1 MHVGTKTDYG
11 TRTDYYANFFGDGR
25 AEQLTVTRFKNKR
38 ESDSLTLKI
47 PEQEDSGTVTV
58 PVDELV
64 RLKEPANVR
73 EPDPDKVKV
82 SYKIGDLGTA
92 DIDGDGYDDIYVTV
106 TKNYFP
112 KKVVP
117 LPKLW
122 LRRQETQQHVFSPDD
137 LKAVLQGS
145 LPRSV
150 DTPPESADSANSP
163 RDLRWR
169 VSRLETDVRQ
179 LDWAM
184 RDVEHNLARVA
195 ITIRD
200 HEERLAALEGN
211 AGHDT
216 AVRPGER
223 VGDVESEI
231 ALLKEEIENLWG
243 EFDDLQG
250 RVDALED

>member
-1 MHVGTKTDYG
+1 MHVAPK
-11 TRTDYYANFFGDGR
+11 TDYYANLFGDGR

-47 PEQEDSGTVTV
+47 PEQGDSGAVTV
-58 PVDELV
+58 LVDELV

-92 DIDGDGYDDIYVTV
+92 DIDGDGYDDVYVTV

-117 LPKLW
+117 YFNLW
-122 LRRQETQQHVFSPDD
+122 LRHRETQQYVFSPDD
-137 LKAVLQGS
+137 LKSVLGDR
-145 LPRSV
+145 LPRSA

-169 VSRLETDVRQ
+169 VSRLESSVRQ
-179 LDWAM
+179 LEWDL
-184 RDVEHNLARVA
+184 REVERA
-195 ITIRD
+195 IRD
-200 HEERLAALEGN
+200 HEDRLARLEGKT
-211 AGHDT
+211 GHSEG
-216 AVRPGER
+216 VRQGER

-231 ALLKEEIENLWG
+231 ALLKEELENLWS
-243 EFDDLQG
+243 EFEDLQSLYDSLEG
-250 RVDALED
+250 RVDDLEN